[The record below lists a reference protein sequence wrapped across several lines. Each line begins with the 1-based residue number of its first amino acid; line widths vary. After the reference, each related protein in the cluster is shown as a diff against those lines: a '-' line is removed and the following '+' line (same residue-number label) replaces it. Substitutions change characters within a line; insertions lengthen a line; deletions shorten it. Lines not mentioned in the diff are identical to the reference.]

1 MKLVWFSD
9 HRILNR
15 RSRTDIP
22 HAVAMRRTTRR
33 ACTNLALFGVALL
46 FIVGLNVHASSSK
59 AFAWT
64 TVKYKTTARSLP
76 EAHGTCPG
84 LADTSK
90 PALIVSRVASDGD
103 ASWISTLGEK
113 YHLCIYDVDGSTG
126 GSSSQL
132 RVPANRGHEAMAYLT
147 FLIDNYDNIP
157 VEGAVFVHG
166 SRFAWHNDSP
176 QYDNAEL
183 LAALNTSSALASSG
197 YHNLRCDW
205 SASTCP
211 ADSVPQGSFETGL
224 TAKLEPFNARVVSDA
239 AMPRAL
245 ASIFGGSDSAASN
258 LLLGRGDA
266 VKAQCCAQ
274 FVVARAN
281 IWQHSRD
288 EYAALRQWLL
298 DDSKD
303 SAPRDDRISGRILS
317 YLWHILFLPQ
327 QGYAPR
333 PSAGLQDASTINL
346 DRLNLMACPSA
357 AECYCRLYGR
367 CGLESSCTEGSCRGQ
382 YTLPR
387 DYKLPDDWAGTHAGI
402 AKPGHDGLRRRR
414 DDEGVAY

>member
-1 MKLVWFSD
+1 
-9 HRILNR
+9 
-15 RSRTDIP
+15 
-22 HAVAMRRTTRR
+22 MRRTTRR
-33 ACTNLALFGVALL
+33 ACTNLGLFGLALL

-59 AFAWT
+59 TFAWT
-64 TVKYKTTARSLP
+64 TIKYKTTARFLP

-84 LADTSK
+84 LADTTK

-103 ASWISTLGEK
+103 ASWINALGDK
-113 YHLCIYDVDGSTG
+113 YHLCIYDVDGSTNG
-126 GSSSQL
+126 NPTQL

-157 VEGAVFVHG
+157 AEGAVFVHG

-176 QYDNAEL
+176 KYDNAEL
-183 LAALNTSSALASSG
+183 LAALNTTSALASSG

-205 SASTCP
+205 TASTCP
-211 ADSVPQGSFETGL
+211 ADSVAQGSFETGL
-224 TAKLEPFNARVVSDA
+224 TAKLEPFNSRVVSDA

-245 ASIFGGSDSAASN
+245 ASIFGGGSGSDSSSSSSGT
-258 LLLGRGDA
+258 LLGRGDA
-266 VKAQCCAQ
+266 VKSQCCAQ

-281 IWQHSRD
+281 IHQHSRE
-288 EYAALRQWLL
+288 EYVSLRQWLL
-298 DDSKD
+298 DAGSNPN
-303 SAPRDDRISGRILS
+303 SAPLDDRISGRILS

-333 PSAGLQDASTINL
+333 PSAGLHEAGSVNL

-367 CGLESSCTEGSCRGQ
+367 CGLDGQCTEGQCRGQ
-382 YTLPR
+382 YALPS
-387 DYKLPDDWAGTHAGI
+387 DYKLPEDWGRTHAGE
-402 AKPGHDGLRRRR
+402 HDGLRRR
-414 DDEGVAY
+414 G

>member
-1 MKLVWFSD
+1 
-9 HRILNR
+9 
-15 RSRTDIP
+15 
-22 HAVAMRRTTRR
+22 MRRTTRR
-33 ACTNLALFGVALL
+33 ACTNLALFGLALL

-59 AFAWT
+59 TFAWT
-64 TVKYKTTARSLP
+64 TVKYKTTSRSLP

-103 ASWISTLGEK
+103 ASWLSKLNDK
-113 YHLCIYDVDGSTG
+113 YHLCIYDVDGSTN
-126 GSSSQL
+126 SSPTQL

-157 VEGAVFVHG
+157 AAGAVFVHG

-176 QYDNAEL
+176 KYDNAEL
-183 LAALNTSSALASSG
+183 LAALNTTSALASSG

-224 TAKLEPFNARVVSDA
+224 TAKLEPFNTRVVSDA

-245 ASIFGGSDSAASN
+245 ASIFGGSDSSAGT
-258 LLLGRGDA
+258 LLLGRGDG
-266 VKAQCCAQ
+266 VKSQCCAQ
-274 FVVARAN
+274 FIVSRAN
-281 IWQHSRD
+281 IYQHSRE
-288 EYAALRQWLL
+288 EYFALRQWVL
-298 DDSKD
+298 DAGTNPN
-303 SAPRDDRISGRILS
+303 SAPLDDRISGRILS

-333 PSAGLQDASTINL
+333 PSAGLHDTESVNL

-357 AECYCRLYGR
+357 AECYCRVYGR
-367 CGLESSCTEGSCRGQ
+367 CGLEGMCTEGECRGQ

-387 DYKLPDDWAGTHAGI
+387 DYKLPEGWAGTHAGTGGK
-402 AKPGHDGLRRRR
+402 AEHDGLRRRKAS
-414 DDEGVAY
+414 EAP

>member
-1 MKLVWFSD
+1 
-9 HRILNR
+9 
-15 RSRTDIP
+15 
-22 HAVAMRRTTRR
+22 MRRTTRR
-33 ACTNLALFGVALL
+33 ACTNLALFAVALL

-59 AFAWT
+59 TFAWT
-64 TVKYKTTARSLP
+64 TVKYKTTARSSP

-84 LADTSK
+84 LAESSK

-103 ASWISTLGEK
+103 ASWINTLDEK
-113 YHLCIYDVDGSTG
+113 YHLCIYDVDGSTN
-126 GSSSQL
+126 GSPTQL

-147 FLIDNYDNIP
+147 FLIDNYDYIP
-157 VEGAVFVHG
+157 AEGAVFVHG

-183 LAALNTSSALASSG
+183 LAALNASSALASSG

-245 ASIFGGSDSAASN
+245 ASIFGGSDSSARDI
-258 LLLGRGDA
+258 LLGRDDA

-274 FVVARAN
+274 FIVARAN
-281 IWQHSRD
+281 IRQHSRE

-298 DDSKD
+298 DAGNSKD
-303 SAPRDDRISGRILS
+303 SAPYDDRISGRIMS

-333 PSAGLQDASTINL
+333 PSAGVHGTDTVNL
-346 DRLNLMACPSA
+346 DRLNMMACPSA
-357 AECYCRLYGR
+357 ADCYCRLYGR
-367 CGLESSCTEGSCRGQ
+367 CWLEASCTEGSCRGQ

-387 DYKLPDDWAGTHAGI
+387 DYKLPDDWASTHVGI
-402 AKPGHDGLRRRR
+402 AKPEHDGLRRRAGGTV
-414 DDEGVAY
+414 EGVA

>member
-1 MKLVWFSD
+1 
-9 HRILNR
+9 
-15 RSRTDIP
+15 
-22 HAVAMRRTTRR
+22 MRRTTRR
-33 ACTNLALFGVALL
+33 ACTNLALFGLALL
-46 FIVGLNVHASSSK
+46 FIVGLNVHSTSSK
-59 AFAWT
+59 TFAWT

-84 LADTSK
+84 LADTDK
-90 PALIVSRVASDGD
+90 PALIISRVASDGD
-103 ASWISTLGEK
+103 ASWISKLGEK
-113 YHLCIYDVDGSTG
+113 YHLCIYDVDGSTNG
-126 GSSSQL
+126 NLNQL

-147 FLIDNYDNIP
+147 FLIDNYDHIP
-157 VEGAVFVHG
+157 AEGAVFVHG

-176 QYDNAEL
+176 KYDNAEL
-183 LAALNTSSALASSG
+183 LAALNTTSALASSG

-245 ASIFGGSDSAASN
+245 ASIFGASDPSSSSPT
-258 LLLGRGDA
+258 LLGRSDA

-274 FVVARAN
+274 FIVARAN
-281 IWQHSRD
+281 IHQHSRA

-298 DDSKD
+298 DENLD

-327 QGYAPR
+327 QSYAPR
-333 PSAGLQDASTINL
+333 PAAGLHGTDTL
-346 DRLNLMACPSA
+346 DLDHLNFLACPSA
-357 AECYCRLYGR
+357 QECYCRLYGR
-367 CGLESSCTEGSCRGQ
+367 CGLEGECTQGSCRGQ
-382 YTLPR
+382 YSLPR
-387 DYKLPDDWAGTHAGI
+387 DYKLPEDWARTHADGE
-402 AKPGHDGLRRRR
+402 HDGLRRRG
-414 DDEGVAY
+414 DEDVVL

>member
-1 MKLVWFSD
+1 
-9 HRILNR
+9 
-15 RSRTDIP
+15 
-22 HAVAMRRTTRR
+22 MRRTTRR
-33 ACTNLALFGVALL
+33 ACTNLGLFGLALL

-59 AFAWT
+59 TFAWT
-64 TVKYKTTARSLP
+64 TIKYKTTARTLP

-84 LADTSK
+84 LAETSK

-103 ASWISTLGEK
+103 ASWITSLGDK
-113 YHLCIYDVDGSTG
+113 YHLCIYDVDGSTNG
-126 GSSSQL
+126 DPTQL

-157 VEGAVFVHG
+157 AAGAVFVHG

-176 QYDNAEL
+176 KYDNAEL
-183 LAALNTSSALASSG
+183 LAALNTTSALAASG

-211 ADSVPQGSFETGL
+211 ATSIPQGSFETSL
-224 TAKLEPFNARVVSDA
+224 TAKLEPFNSRAVSDA

-245 ASIFGGSDSAASN
+245 ASIFGGGDAS
-258 LLLGRGDA
+258 LTALGRGDA
-266 VKAQCCAQ
+266 VKSQCCAQ
-274 FVVARAN
+274 FIAARAN
-281 IWQHSRD
+281 IHQHSRE
-288 EYAALRQWLL
+288 EYLALRQWLL
-298 DDSKD
+298 DAGTANSPN
-303 SAPRDDRISGRILS
+303 SAPLDDRISGRIMS

-333 PSAGLQDASTINL
+333 PSAGVHDAESVNL

-367 CGLESSCTEGSCRGQ
+367 CGLEGMCTEGECRGQ
-382 YTLPR
+382 YTLPS
-387 DYKLPDDWAGTHAGI
+387 DYKLPADWGRTHAGVG
-402 AKPGHDGLRRRR
+402 KGEHDDLRRMRR
-414 DDEGVAY
+414 RAGGDGTL